1 MVRGDDEVGAHGMSE
16 LDDFRADKDE
26 FLRDHPQS
34 PLRMEQREA
43 FEGLR
48 YFPANP
54 ALVVRGP
61 LETEGVDRDEPIT
74 MATTTGGEQEY
85 RRAGVVRF
93 EVDGAPAEVTLF
105 SSPGQD
111 ELFLPFRD
119 ATSGKDSY
127 GAGRYLEV
135 EAPALDGTVEVDF
148 NYAYNPYCAYNPD
161 WSCPIP
167 PGENWLRVPIRA
179 GERAFP
185 GAYEPPV
192 GVE

>member
-1 MVRGDDEVGAHGMSE
+1 MSE

-34 PLRMEQREA
+34 PLRMDQREA
-43 FEGLR
+43 FDGLR
-48 YFPANP
+48 YFPENP

-61 LETEGVDRDEPIT
+61 LETTGVDRDERIT
-74 MATTTGGEQEY
+74 MATTAGGEQEY

-93 EVDGAPAEVTLF
+93 EVEGEAAELTLF

-119 ATSGKDSY
+119 ATSGTESY

-135 EAPALDGTVEVDF
+135 EAAALDGTVEVDF

-161 WSCPIP
+161 WACPIP

-185 GAYEPPV
+185 GAYEPAV